1 MHDKIVVTTLDE
13 AHGHVAIIYKQFQFE
28 TLFKEFEISRNEQLR
43 FSDICKRHDFIDQE
57 IINKSQN
64 LK

>member
-13 AHGHVAIIYKQFQFE
+13 AHGRVAIIYKQFQFE